1 MKDKKRFLLKFLKD
15 NNAYISYRH
24 LFYKEKSNH
33 TRMNNDYFFNCA
45 ISSPF
50 IWSQTKE
57 GRVFW
62 SNLNREWHKEYEEML
77 MS

>member
-24 LFYKEKSNH
+24 LFYKEHANH
-33 TRMNNDYFFNCA
+33 KKMNNPFFFDSA

-62 SNLNREWHKEYEEML
+62 SKLNMKWHKEYATML
-77 MS
+77 TS